1 MRRLVMAAAA
11 CAVTATAACAAGGL
25 GNFLEPVVTVSDVKV
40 NGVGLTGGS
49 VDISLNVYNPNRFR
63 VDGTQLTY
71 QLWVDSIPFGSGV
84 TDERFVVNANDSTIV
99 TLPLDFSWTGVGSV
113 GRAVLNTGTV
123 NYRVAGRMRVGSAVG
138 ALTVPYDRTGR
149 FSPLGGTNR

>member
-1 MRRLVMAAAA
+1 MAAAA
-11 CAVTATAACAAGGL
+11 CAVTATAACAAGV
-25 GNFLEPVVTVSDVKV
+25 GNFLEPVVTVSDVRV

-49 VDISLNVYNPNRFR
+49 VDISLNIFNPNRFR

-84 TDERFVVNANDSTIV
+84 TNERFVVNQNDSTIV
-99 TLPLDFSWTGVGSV
+99 TLPLDFTWAGVGSV
-113 GRAVLNTGTV
+113 GRTVLNTGTV
-123 NYRVAGRMRVGSAVG
+123 NYRVAGRMTVGSAVG

-149 FSPLGGTNR
+149 FSPLR